1 MALVGESFIGL
12 CIEYTDDWEKALVAS
27 IQNYVQQPMYSPSK
41 MATIAKNMDFT
52 MWSMVVYY

>member
-27 IQNYVQQPMYSPSK
+27 IQNYVKQPMYSVPFLK
-41 MATIAKNMDFT
+41 IDNH
-52 MWSMVVYY
+52 